1 MAYTPGYVSPQRPFH
16 TGTLWLEKHIV
27 GHPPEHEWQSGGVKL
42 AVTCD
47 VDNVGMELAAQV
59 ERMYRMLTCPQ
70 RVKVDG
76 MHARPI
82 VDFHVRKVL

>member
-27 GHPPEHEWQSGGVKL
+27 SHPPEHEWHSGGVKL

-47 VDNVGMELAAQV
+47 VDNVCMELVAQV
-59 ERMYRMLTCPQ
+59 ECMYRILKCPQ
-70 RVKVDG
+70 RVDVYG
-76 MHARPI
+76 MHAGPI
-82 VDFHVRKVL
+82 VGLSR